1 MCSTSNQQWNQC
13 GGNDHSKDN
22 HDRIRQRMQRE
33 IVSAIRKPT
42 KCIKVFCQKGWRWT
56 GKPSKETFS
65 FILMIFV
72 KIFTTFVYD
81 FKRVRTLHNR
91 GVHSD
96 AYVS

>member
-1 MCSTSNQQWNQC
+1 M
-13 GGNDHSKDN
+13 
-22 HDRIRQRMQRE
+22 
-33 IVSAIRKPT
+33 
-42 KCIKVFCQKGWRWT
+42 
-56 GKPSKETFS
+56 GKPSKEAFS
-65 FILMIFV
+65 FIFMIFV